1 MIGLTF
7 ILWGIGNVALGVL
20 GEQAT
25 AVITDIRREGGER
38 TDLNPGRYTYNISYT
53 FILIGGK
60 EINGV
65 TKKIG
70 DSVYLKADGTSTV
83 RVRYFS
89 CFPYFS
95 AMEKDTG
102 LGVGPLTLILA
113 GGVLVFL
120 AIRKI
125 KPDDKQTTNK

>member
-1 MIGLTF
+1 MIGLSF
-7 ILWGIGNVALGVL
+7 ILWGIGNVALGIL

-25 AVITDIRREGGER
+25 AVITDIRREGGEH
-38 TDLNPGRYTYNISYT
+38 TDLKPGRYTYNISYT
-53 FILIGGK
+53 FALPGGK

-83 RVRYFS
+83 RVRYFP

-95 AMEKDTG
+95 ATEKDTG
-102 LGVGPLTLILA
+102 PGVGPLTLISA
-113 GGVLVFL
+113 GGVLAFL
-120 AIRKI
+120 AVRKI
-125 KPDDKQTTNK
+125 KPDDKHNNK